1 MHGVELNPV
10 RSRDPACTCMKRFRS
25 NFGEGLALVALAI
38 ALALWF
44 GHFDGTTARAASAI
58 QAAPRLL
65 DASLADSSAATRD
78 SKGCTVCTV
87 ATLADQLFSATPPLL
102 MLPEAVELLY
112 RTTDAEF
119 VHLKSAGGVAQ
130 PHAHNHAS

>member
-1 MHGVELNPV
+1 
-10 RSRDPACTCMKRFRS
+10 MKRFRS

-38 ALALWF
+38 VFALWL

-58 QAAPRLL
+58 QPAPSPLAA
-65 DASLADSSAATRD
+65 SSAAATRD
-78 SKGCTVCTV
+78 KGCTVCAFV
-87 ATLADQLFSATPPLL
+87 TLADQLFSATPPLM

-119 VHLKSAGGVAQ
+119 VHLKSAGLLAL
-130 PHAHNHAS
+130 PRAHHHAS